1 MSDTSPAEATPLP
14 GHPEHGEEEEGEGE
28 KDVGGTLSS
37 TKTTKKGERKGTMR
51 GGHDPAELG
60 RRSGA
65 ARRGEGPKATDTSDS
80 AIVAKLRNKAA
91 KGDIAAARELREWQ
105 AIDPDSDQ
113 AGDEWLSLLT
123 TRERGIVRDL
133 LRHVRA
139 RKLGQAEGE
148 WPLPVEATEALPSA
162 ATGSRPSALPS
173 VTTEEGAQAAGEDGG
188 SPVG

>member
-1 MSDTSPAEATPLP
+1 MSDKATPLP
-14 GHPEHGEEEEGEGE
+14 DQPGEQGEEEEALP
-28 KDVGGTLSS
+28 GTS
-37 TKTTKKGERKGTMR
+37 TRAKPKAKGERKGTMR

-65 ARRGEGPKATDTSDS
+65 ARRGEGPSTTDTSDA

-91 KGDIAAARELREWQ
+91 KGDVAAARELREWA

-148 WPLPVEATEALPSA
+148 WLPSEATLAVASDGD
-162 ATGSRPSALPS
+162 TGGRPSALPPE
-173 VTTEEGAQAAGEDGG
+173 TAGEGG
-188 SPVG
+188 QDEAGSEGPRP